1 MDISLVIPLLD
12 EEGSLE
18 ELHNWIVEIM
28 ESNDYS
34 YELIFIDDGSND
46 NSWSIIRSLSLKNKN
61 VRGIKFLKNFGKSQA
76 LHALSLI
83 HI

>member
-18 ELHNWIVEIM
+18 ELHSWIVEIM

-46 NSWSIIRSLSLKNKN
+46 NHGISLDL
-61 VRGIKFLKNFGKSQA
+61 
-76 LHALSLI
+76 
-83 HI
+83 